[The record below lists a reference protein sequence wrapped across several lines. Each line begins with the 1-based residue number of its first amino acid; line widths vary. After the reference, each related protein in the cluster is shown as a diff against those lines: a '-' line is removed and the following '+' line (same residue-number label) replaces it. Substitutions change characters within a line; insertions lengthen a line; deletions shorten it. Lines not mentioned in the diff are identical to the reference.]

1 MSRAASIRPRRDV
14 DVPVLANL
22 LTEQQPVSRYP
33 YRWPLPFPVEAFLV
47 RDHEQAAWVAE
58 LNGTVAGHVMV
69 GSVESELSSEE
80 FRGRIGCAEPAVVS
94 VMFVDGAVRGR
105 GVGGL
110 LLDTAVAWA
119 RERGRVPVLDVVPV
133 PDSALGFYRHRGWVE
148 IGRRWVAWLPADHP
162 HVLSLA
168 LPPFGAC
175 R

>member
-1 MSRAASIRPRRDV
+1 VVQRAVIRPRRDG
-14 DVPVLANL
+14 DVPVLADV

-33 YRWPLPFPVEAFLV
+33 FRWPLSFPVESFLV

-58 LNGTVAGHVMV
+58 LDGTVVGHVMV
-69 GSVESELSSEE
+69 GSVELELSSAV
-80 FRGRIGCAEPAVVS
+80 FRGRTGCAEPAVVS
-94 VMFVDGAVRGR
+94 VKFVGSAVRGR

-119 RERGRVPVLDVVPV
+119 RERGRVPVLDVVPL
-133 PDSALGFYRHRGWVE
+133 PATALGFYQHRGWVE
-148 IGRRWVAWLPADHP
+148 IGCRWVDWLTADQP

-168 LPPFGAC
+168 LPPFEAG